1 MGDRWMEGR
10 TGTDNKKRHTR
21 KDGRWAGD
29 NGKWR
34 RVTLRH
40 MLIDAHSYADDLA
53 SRGEIGLDARARLNT
68 ANTVSYESQP
78 EG

>member
-1 MGDRWMEGR
+1 MEGR
-10 TGTDNKKRHTR
+10 TGTDNKKRDTR

-29 NGKWR
+29 NEKWL

-53 SRGEIGLDARARLNT
+53 SQGDHRVHDTDHRAVMR
-68 ANTVSYESQP
+68 APPSSSIEYRI
-78 EG
+78 